1 MKNLVKCMVI
11 AAILLFGMASAYA
24 ADVAVNM
31 DEAKLKEF
39 VLQVIKENPKLIY
52 DAVNDYVKDQQ
63 KTRETQE
70 FDESLKKRVSDT
82 AAENVPVKGSEKAQ
96 ITIIEYSDF
105 QCPYCSRGAELMQ
118 EVLKRYPEK
127 VKIAFKNN
135 PLNFHNM
142 ALPAAKAALAAHKQG
157 KFWEYHDLLFQNSA
171 KLSEELFSKFAQDLK
186 LDMTKFEADRKS
198 EEIAKQVETEMNK
211 AKELGLNGTPSF
223 VVNGVIVRGIKGID
237 YFAKIIDRLLTEP
250 EKK

>member
-1 MKNLVKCMVI
+1 MKTMFRCIVFAAMV
-11 AAILLFGMASAYA
+11 LLNVSGVSA

-39 VLQVIKENPKLIY
+39 ILQVIKENPKLIY

-63 KTRETQE
+63 KARETQE
-70 FDESLKKRVSDT
+70 FDESLKKRVNDT
-82 AAENVPVKGSEKAQ
+82 AAENVPIKGSEKAQ

-105 QCPYCSRGAELMQ
+105 QCPYCSRGAELMK
-118 EVLKRYPEK
+118 EVLGRYPDK

-135 PLNFHNM
+135 PLAMHNM

-171 KLSEELFSKFAQDLK
+171 KLSEELFSKLAQDLK

-223 VVNGVIVRGIKGID
+223 VVNGVIIRGTKGPD
-237 YFAKIIDRLLTEP
+237 YFVKIIDRLLAEP

>member
-1 MKNLVKCMVI
+1 MKNLIKSVMLLS
-11 AAILLFGMASAYA
+11 ILLIGMASAYA

-39 VLQVIKENPKLIY
+39 ILKVIKDNPKLIY
-52 DAVNDYVKDQQ
+52 DAVNDYVRDQQ
-63 KTRETQE
+63 KAREVQE
-70 FDESLKKRVSDT
+70 FEESFKKRANDT
-82 AAENVPVKGSEKAQ
+82 VAENVPIKGNEKAQ

-105 QCPYCSRGAELMQ
+105 QCPYCSRGAELMK
-118 EVLKRYPEK
+118 EVLGRYPDK

-171 KLSEELFSKFAQDLK
+171 KLSEELFPKFAQDLK

-198 EEIAKQVETEMNK
+198 EEVTKQVDAEMNK

-223 VVNGVIVRGIKGID
+223 VVNGVIIRGTKGLD
-237 YFAKIIDRLLTEP
+237 YFAKIIDRLLAEP